1 VDTNEIIA
9 LVAVLI
15 IALAALG
22 VGIAAYTKGGDVE
35 EMEKVDSLLIYV
47 NSGMNKPYN
56 QYAALVVA
64 FTAKAVY
71 KVPEVTVFYG
81 PNGVEMVKKGTL
93 AQLPIDDGLK
103 ALVAGQFEGVTP
115 EDLPD
120 NLEQMARF
128 EKDQLGVNFASCGTF
143 HVVDGFATAIEDT
156 TNVEDF
162 VTPMKVPD
170 AVGAAL
176 GADKIVWL

>member
-1 VDTNEIIA
+1 MGAGEIIA
-9 LVAVLI
+9 IVAVI
-15 IALAALG
+15 VALVALG
-22 VGIAAYTKGGDVE
+22 VGIAAYAKSGEMG
-35 EMEKVDSLLIYV
+35 EMEEVDSLVVYV
-47 NSGMNKPYN
+47 NSGMDKPYN

-71 KVPEVTVFYG
+71 EVPEVTVFYG

-103 ALVAGQFEGVTP
+103 KLVAGQFEGISP

-120 NLEQMARF
+120 NLEQLARF
-128 EKDQLGVNFASCGTF
+128 EKDKLGVNFASCATF
-143 HVVDGFATAIEDT
+143 HVVNGFADTVDDT
-156 TNVEDF
+156 TNIEDF
-162 VTPMKVPD
+162 VTPVKIPV

-176 GADKIVWL
+176 SADKILFF